1 MNIFYLDPSPITS
14 VDYMSNKHIV
24 KMILESAQLL
34 CTAHHELD
42 KKTYIN
48 GVELYKPTHKNHP
61 SSVWVRENKLH
72 YEWLYTHFI
81 ALCDEY
87 TYRYG
92 KVHETYKKLSKAL
105 KTPPESIPTVEF
117 KAPPLA
123 MPDQY
128 KVKNQT
134 VRSYMRYYRAEK
146 LFTEEDKK
154 RWNKAIRLSKE
165 YIEEQQWRIHRK
177 KLLV

>member
-34 CTAHHELD
+34 CTAHYELD
-42 KKTYIN
+42 GVTKLN

-61 SSVWVRENKLH
+61 SAVWVRDNLLH
-72 YEWLYTHFI
+72 YEWLYSHFI
-81 ALCDEY
+81 ALSEEY

-92 KVHETYKKLSKAL
+92 KTHETYKKLAKAL
-105 KTPPESIPTVEF
+105 KTPPKSIVEKGF
-117 KAPPLA
+117 VAPPPA
-123 MPDQY
+123 MPDKY
-128 KVKNQT
+128 KVEGNSM
-134 VRSYMRYYRAEK
+134 RSYMNYYRAEK
-146 LFTEEDKK
+146 LFTDEDKR
-154 RWNKAIRLSKE
+154 RWNKYIRLSKE
-165 YIEEQQWRIHRK
+165 YIEEQQWVRHRK